1 MQKYNKIPAK
11 KNKIGIFSGLNGN
24 DVDFIDI
31 REPNSRFLLYSP
43 YPN

>member
-11 KNKIGIFSGLNGN
+11 KNKIGIFSRLNGN
-24 DVDFIDI
+24 DADFIDI
-31 REPNSRFLLYSP
+31 MEPNSLFLLYLL